1 MFIHDHGTEGGSRNP
16 GGNQYHPNGS
26 KGGKFPRSGKGW
38 QETERGGPIR
48 LVTQPF
54 SRYVYGFIKW
64 QVEVIKAGRLR

>member
-1 MFIHDHGTEGGSRNP
+1 MTTVQKVAVGARGATNTTPMVAKGANSPARERVAGDGT
-16 GGNQYHPNGS
+16 
-26 KGGKFPRSGKGW
+26 
-38 QETERGGPIR
+38 GGPIR